1 MLVALAAIW
10 GSSFLFIKVA
20 VRHLHPEAVVFGR
33 LVFGVATLGIFLLWR
48 REMREAV
55 SALRRS
61 PRTMFFGA
69 VLNVAIPFWL
79 LVWGETR
86 VDSGLAALLQAS
98 APIFTAVFALF
109 FVHTQ

>member
-48 REMREAV
+48 GEMREAV
-55 SALRRS
+55 SALVPMTVRATSSVRHAFRRS
-61 PRTMFFGA
+61 
-69 VLNVAIPFWL
+69 
-79 LVWGETR
+79 
-86 VDSGLAALLQAS
+86 SAS
-98 APIFTAVFALF
+98 V
-109 FVHTQ
+109 